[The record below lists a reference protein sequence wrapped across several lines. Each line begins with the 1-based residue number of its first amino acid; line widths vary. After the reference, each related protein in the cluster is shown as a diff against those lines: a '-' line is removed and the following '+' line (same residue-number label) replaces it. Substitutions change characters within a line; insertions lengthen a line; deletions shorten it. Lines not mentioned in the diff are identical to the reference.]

1 MAGSSRNLI
10 FNSELI
16 GAFSLATN
24 KVCFV
29 CKGIENKNKRIFEE
43 TLESEVKEITISES
57 SLIGI
62 FMVANSRGALLP
74 WSATKEELDEIKS
87 YFEEVEILKTKFNA
101 LGNLISANSNGAVLH
116 ADFKEEEIELI
127 KDVLKV
133 KQVVTLPKEN
143 RKLASFLVVNDK
155 GFLASAFFDETALNI
170 FREIFGVEGD
180 VGTVNRGSFAI
191 KLGIV
196 ANDKG
201 VVVGALT
208 TGAEI
213 AKIEQIFYLAK
224 N

>member
-29 CKGIENKNKRIFEE
+29 SKGIENKNKKIFEE

-87 YFEEVEILKTKFNA
+87 YFEDVEILNTKFNA

-133 KQVVTLPKEN
+133 KQIATLPKEN
-143 RKLASFLVVNDK
+143 RKLASFLAVNDK
-155 GFLASAFFDETALNI
+155 GFLASPFFDETALNI